1 MDIPTSRVPRKKPQK
16 RITSIVIGCR
26 LLEVIEVGG
35 RMMPLTEI
43 AKKSRMTPSKAHAYL
58 VSFVDC
64 GVLAQDTVTGFY
76 GLGPFAMRLGAAAMR
91 QSDLISAARETISAL
106 REKTGCTVFLSI
118 WGNHGPTII
127 HKVDGRW
134 TLLPMQVGFVLPV
147 VGSSTGNIF
156 IAHLPAE
163 ETKPII
169 AAEMGAKPGTK
180 ALIESIVRSVRR
192 NGFAGMKV
200 SRFYGGVAAPIM
212 RHDGRIAAAITVS
225 RPSENIDAKTRRVL
239 GMSALAAAATL
250 SERLGYRAV

>member
-1 MDIPTSRVPRKKPQK
+1 MPASRPPRMKPQK
-16 RITSIVIGCR
+16 RISSIVVGCR
-26 LLEVIEVGG
+26 LLEVIEFEG
-35 RMMPLTEI
+35 RMMALTEI
-43 AKKSRMTPSKAHAYL
+43 AKKSHMTPSKAHAYL
-58 VSFVDC
+58 VSFLDC
-64 GVLAQDTVTGFY
+64 DVLTQDKVTGFY

-127 HKVDGRW
+127 HKIDGRW
-134 TLLPMQVGFVLPV
+134 TQLPMQVGFVLPV
-147 VGSSTGNIF
+147 VGSATGNVF
-156 IAHLPAE
+156 IAHLPSE

-169 AAEMGAKPGTK
+169 AAEMGATPGTK
-180 ALIESIVRSVRR
+180 ALVESIVRSVRR

-200 SRFYGGVAAPIM
+200 SRLYGGVAAPIL

-239 GMSALAAAATL
+239 GTSALAAAATL